1 MLKIKAI
8 YAVLLLAKTTKKRSE
23 NVEYLV
29 KSAY

>member
-1 MLKIKAI
+1 MSI
-8 YAVLLLAKTTKKRSE
+8 AVLLLAKTTKKRSE